1 MQEITP
7 FNETF
12 PAGAGQ
18 AEALSV
24 REANRL
30 DILEGVVRKNFRAFY
45 EVGCALREIRD
56 AKLYRTSHDT
66 FDHYVK
72 DVFEIARNTAYQY
85 VDAADVV
92 DNIRCRIENVRH
104 GGQNEILPGNGMLS
118 RSIPDE
124 PETPAE
130 IPLPANERQARVLA
144 PLDPEKQAEVWQK
157 ALDTAPDGRITASL
171 LKQTAKDY
179 SVGEIKK
186 AIKKTRTPTD
196 KERIDAEFKAAFD
209 AALDQVSFARDDD
222 WKHTSKEMVTRYL
235 VGMLQAVAGDGRE
248 DVSHRMIEDV
258 LGEHLMYSG
267 SDSVKLLNAGF
278 SVYRKH
284 EYSREIVQL
293 STSGGW
299 RKHGGPYPT
308 KKAMNDEW
316 RQLLAG
322 PMAIGG

>member
-1 MQEITP
+1 MTDIIP

-12 PAGAGQ
+12 PAPAGHPN
-18 AEALSV
+18 ALSV
-24 REANRL
+24 REAHRL
-30 DILEGVVRKNFRAFY
+30 DELEAVIRKNFRAFY

-72 DVFEIARNTAYQY
+72 EVFEIARPRAYQLI
-85 VDAADVV
+85 DATDVV
-92 DNIRCRIENVRH
+92 DNIKGRFQNVYH
-104 GGQNEILPGNGMLS
+104 GRQNEIDSDESDGAQPDD
-118 RSIPDE
+118 IP
-124 PETPAE
+124 AFC
-130 IPLPANERQARVLA
+130 LPANERQARVLA
-144 PLDPEKQAEVWQK
+144 PLDPEKQAVVWQK
-157 ALDTAPDGRITASL
+157 ALDTAPGGRITASL
-171 LKQTAKDY
+171 LKKTAKDY
-179 SVGEIKK
+179 SVEQIKQ

-209 AALDQVSFARDDD
+209 AALEQVSFARDDD
-222 WKHTSKEMVTRYL
+222 WKHTSKETVTRYL

-248 DVSHRMIEDV
+248 DASFRMIENI

-284 EYSREIVQL
+284 EYSREIVHL
-293 STSGGW
+293 SHSGGW

-308 KKAMNDEW
+308 KKALNDEW
-316 RQLLAG
+316 RRLLAD